1 MTNYTDEEKKALM
14 KKLIDDG
21 LLPDP
26 RTYIMRMR
34 EISEVR
40 IKKDKNKI
48 YADGIEDT
56 RDFFDHKVVVPAD
69 LGC

>member
-1 MTNYTDEEKKALM
+1 MTNYTDEEKKILM
-14 KKLIDDG
+14 KKLINDR

-34 EISEVR
+34 EFSEVGIR
-40 IKKDKNKI
+40 KDKNKV

-56 RDFFDHKVVVPAD
+56 RDFFDHKVVAPAD